1 MKGLLLSMFLF
12 VLFSGLILAD
22 ALLVEK
28 AISEME
34 TALSHVSAENDDMEE
49 INTIKTTLEEKRFLF
64 SVSLPLSYIEEAEE
78 KTLALELA
86 LKKGLEAEAQK
97 EKEAL
102 ALCFSR
108 IRKGVLP
115 TLDILL

>member
-1 MKGLLLSMFLF
+1 MKGLLLSILLFL
-12 VLFSGLILAD
+12 LFFGLILTD
-22 ALLVEK
+22 ALLVEN

-34 TALSHVSAENDDMEE
+34 TTLSRISVENAN
-49 INTIKTTLEEKRFLF
+49 IAGVNAIKDTLEEKRFLF
-64 SVSLPLSYIEEAEE
+64 SVSMPLSYMEEAEE

-86 LKKGLEAEAQK
+86 LKKGLEAEVQK

-115 TLDILL
+115 TLEIIL